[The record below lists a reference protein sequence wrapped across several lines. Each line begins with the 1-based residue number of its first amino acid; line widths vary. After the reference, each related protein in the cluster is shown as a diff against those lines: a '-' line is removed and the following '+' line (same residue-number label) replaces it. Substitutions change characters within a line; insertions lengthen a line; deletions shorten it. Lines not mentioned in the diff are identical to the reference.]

1 MKFVEIKNLI
11 THFAWY
17 LEKEKNYGIETLS
30 VDGVSNK
37 EHFHGKIMQKMST
50 KCKSQTPFV
59 ILLNNLK
66 QPMQQE
72 IYLKIKYFERGLPKK
87 SLKS

>member
-1 MKFVEIKNLI
+1 
-11 THFAWY
+11 
-17 LEKEKNYGIETLS
+17 
-30 VDGVSNK
+30 
-37 EHFHGKIMQKMST
+37 MST

-72 IYLKIKYFERGLPKK
+72 ITLKIKYFERGLPKK